1 MAKFSKTTIMILILI
16 VIYVA
21 FLLSTDITKVQ
32 NNLKTMNYSYLL
44 IAIALWSSGNIFR
57 IIRWHLFL
65 KEIEDKVPFK
75 ENVLYYLAGFA
86 FLLTPGR
93 LGEIIRSPYIKRDY
107 GISIPKT
114 ASIVFVERF
123 YELLG
128 IVIVLSVGLV
138 FTEFQRTILLV
149 PLAII
154 VVAIVVFKNKKL
166 LFNIL
171 NKISKI
177 RLLKNIST
185 NFEESYNTIV
195 KLSKPKF
202 FVIGT
207 ITSTIRA
214 FLMGLA
220 VYFLV
225 LSLSAKLSF
234 EEVLVIFPA
243 SQLVAALSMI
253 PGGIGIFDGGIVG
266 LFFAF
271 NVPYDIAITTTIL
284 IRIIGIGLF
293 SGIGLIFLR
302 LISSGIKSKTT

>member
-1 MAKFSKTTIMILILI
+1 MILILI

-44 IAIALWSSGNIFR
+44 IAIALWSSGNFFR

-75 ENVLYYLAGFA
+75 ENVLYYLAGLA
-86 FLLTPGR
+86 FTLSPGR
-93 LGEIIRSPYIKRDY
+93 LGEMIRAPLIKRDY
-107 GISIPKT
+107 GIPIPKT
-114 ASIVFVERF
+114 ASIIFVERF

-128 IVIVLSVGLV
+128 IVIVLSIGLV
-138 FTEFQRTILLV
+138 FIEFQRTILLV

-154 VVAIVVFKNKKL
+154 VIAVVVFKNKKL
-166 LFNIL
+166 LFNLL

-177 RLLKNIST
+177 KLLKKFST
-185 NFEESYNTIV
+185 NFEESYNTIA

-207 ITSTIRA
+207 ITSTIRV
-214 FLMGLA
+214 FLNCLA
-220 VYFLV
+220 VYFLI
-225 LSLSAKLSF
+225 LSLSAKLSLA
-234 EEVLVIFPA
+234 EVLVILPT
-243 SQLVAALSMI
+243 SQFVAAISMI
-253 PGGIGIFDGGIVG
+253 PGGIGIFDGGIIG
-266 LFFAF
+266 LFLAF

-284 IRIIGIGLF
+284 IRIIGIGIF
-293 SGIGLIFLR
+293 SVIGLIFLR
-302 LISSGIKSKTT
+302 LISSRN

>member
-1 MAKFSKTTIMILILI
+1 VDMAKFSKTTIMILILI

-86 FLLTPGR
+86 FLLSPGR

-166 LFNIL
+166 LFNLL

-302 LISSGIKSKTT
+302 LISSRN

>member
-86 FLLTPGR
+86 FLLSPGR

-128 IVIVLSVGLV
+128 ITIVLSVGLV
-138 FTEFQRTILLV
+138 FIEFQRIILLV

-234 EEVLVIFPA
+234 EEVLVIFLA

-302 LISSGIKSKTT
+302 LIASRKLNP

>member
-86 FLLTPGR
+86 FLLSPGR

-128 IVIVLSVGLV
+128 IIIVLSVGLV
-138 FTEFQRTILLV
+138 FIEFQRTILLV

-166 LFNIL
+166 LFNLL

-177 RLLKNIST
+177 KLLKNIST
-185 NFEESYNTIV
+185 NFEESYNTIA

-284 IRIIGIGLF
+284 MRIIGIGIF
-293 SGIGLIFLR
+293 SVIGLIFLR
-302 LISSGIKSKTT
+302 LIASRN

>member
-1 MAKFSKTTIMILILI
+1 MILTLI

-32 NNLKTMNYSYLL
+32 NNLKTMNYFYLL
-44 IAIALWSSGNIFR
+44 ISISLWVSGNIFR

-86 FLLTPGR
+86 FLLSPGR

-128 IVIVLSVGLV
+128 ITIVLSVGLV
-138 FTEFQRTILLV
+138 FIEFQRIILLV

-185 NFEESYNTIV
+185 NFEESYNTIT
-195 KLSKPKF
+195 KLSRPKF

-207 ITSTIRA
+207 MTSTIRV
-214 FLMGLA
+214 FLMCLA

-225 LSLSAKLSF
+225 LSLSSKLSF
-234 EEVLVIFPA
+234 VEVLVIFLA

-253 PGGIGIFDGGIVG
+253 PSGIGIFDGGIVG
-266 LFFAF
+266 LFLVF

-302 LISSGIKSKTT
+302 LISSRN

>member
-44 IAIALWSSGNIFR
+44 IAIGLWASGNFIR
-57 IIRWHLFL
+57 VIRWHLFL

-86 FLLTPGR
+86 FLLSPGR

-149 PLAII
+149 PLTVI

-166 LFNIL
+166 LFNL
-171 NKISKI
+171 VNKISKI

-293 SGIGLIFLR
+293 SVIGLIFLR
-302 LISSGIKSKTT
+302 LISSRNKSKTT

>member
-1 MAKFSKTTIMILILI
+1 MAKFSKTTIMILVLI

-32 NNLKTMNYSYLL
+32 NNLKTMNYFYFL
-44 IAIALWSSGNIFR
+44 ISIALWVSGNVFR

-86 FLLTPGR
+86 FLLSPGR

-138 FTEFQRTILLV
+138 FIEFQRTILLV
-149 PLAII
+149 PLAIM

-166 LFNIL
+166 LFNLL

-177 RLLKNIST
+177 KLLKNIST

-207 ITSTIRA
+207 ITSTIRV
-214 FLMGLA
+214 FLMCLA

-234 EEVLVIFPA
+234 EEVLVILPA
-243 SQLVAALSMI
+243 SQFLAAISMI

-266 LFFAF
+266 LFLAF
-271 NVPYDIAITTTIL
+271 NIPYDIAITTTIL

-302 LISSGIKSKTT
+302 LIASRN